1 MDADVFRNMYDD
13 VSKIVDEHGAEAVI
27 MKVLRN
33 RLEDLYDTDLTSEDL
48 ALLDQMIQKKFN
60 DPETQRVLAERIN
73 TPERTLVVNAGGG
86 STALE
91 VPHEATGM
99 AEEHEAP
106 VAQQVVLPVATAAP
120 VPNANLERLGVV
132 DGERKF
138 GSSVEAKDWVK
149 INLFLA
155 NQGKGKGCAYTLF
168 TCKGCAFR
176 VRMRGDEGEEVH
188 VCFPEGNS
196 WHASECPRVAKGVH
210 GLTKGLRAAAA
221 TTAPRTLVE
230 NECKRV
236 LAEQGVTGPV
246 TAPTEVRPE
255 IHLQV
260 PVSRRF
266 NSVEN

>member
-1 MDADVFRNMYDD
+1 MGVFFSAFAVRKKKKMDADVFRNMYDD
-13 VSKIVDEHGAEAVI
+13 VSKIVDEHGAEAVT

-91 VPHEATGM
+91 VPPEATGM

-155 NQGKGKGCAYTLF
+155 NQGKGKGC
-168 TCKGCAFR
+168 
-176 VRMRGDEGEEVH
+176 
-188 VCFPEGNS
+188 VCVVYVCHFF
-196 WHASECPRVAKGVH
+196 C
-210 GLTKGLRAAAA
+210 
-221 TTAPRTLVE
+221 
-230 NECKRV
+230 
-236 LAEQGVTGPV
+236 
-246 TAPTEVRPE
+246 
-255 IHLQV
+255 IY
-260 PVSRRF
+260 
-266 NSVEN
+266 